1 MSNIKGWAQSDICTD
16 CGGKLK
22 KVKEEKNK

>member
-1 MSNIKGWAQSDICTD
+1 MYNTKGLAQSDICPD
-16 CGGKLK
+16 CGSKLE